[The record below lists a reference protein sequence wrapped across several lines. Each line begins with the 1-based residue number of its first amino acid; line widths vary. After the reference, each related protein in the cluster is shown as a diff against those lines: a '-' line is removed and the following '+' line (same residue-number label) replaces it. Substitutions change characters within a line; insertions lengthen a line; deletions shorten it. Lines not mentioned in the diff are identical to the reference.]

1 MINFGDEGANV
12 FVSRLFD
19 NLDVAFTQYLT
30 SSMSHFGKKEIRFG
44 VYFGESTS
52 SSNVL
57 WPIP

>member
-1 MINFGDEGANV
+1 MTNFSDEGANV

-19 NLDVAFTQYLT
+19 NLDVAFTKYLT
-30 SSMSHFGKKEIRFG
+30 SSMSHFGKKEISFR

-52 SSNVL
+52 SSNVF

>member
-1 MINFGDEGANV
+1 MINFGDEGAYV

-52 SSNVL
+52 SSNVF
-57 WPIP
+57 